1 MGRTAMASEEAK
13 ALVKVTK
20 KWNDAF
26 IVLQSFLLPSF
37 EFDGMVLNVCVGH
50 SFSGLMFAEVRCHC
64 VSLSCA
70 GPGDIVSCLCAG
82 LGALYWTG
90 QAQHY
95 HVFLFCYKRLILAWI
110 GVAWTVS
117 LQIFW
122 RCKIPSRLSR
132 DFRRGPRFWTVQWH
146 GFLSRNIF
154 TLLADLCLDYARWII
169 FLEGQQFVWFVYAL
183 NKVVQWFLICEL
195 VLWNQT
201 GSLFF
206 VLPWIFFW
214 QVACRCG
221 RAWVGSMFSKKG
233 LCALTLAGAKALA
246 VRLNCQVAFCLCLVS
261 VLVIWW
267 DLSFVVFLQNGSRL
281 PKKTAAGQF

>member
-110 GVAWTVS
+110 WVAWTVS

-132 DFRRGPRFWTVQWH
+132 EAAGLLLSEGPAV
-146 GFLSRNIF
+146 
-154 TLLADLCLDYARWII
+154 LDRA
-169 FLEGQQFVWFVYAL
+169 V
-183 NKVVQWFLICEL
+183 
-195 VLWNQT
+195 T
-201 GSLFF
+201 
-206 VLPWIFFW
+206 WIFVAKHFHI
-214 QVACRCG
+214 ACRL
-221 RAWVGSMFSKKG
+221 MFG
-233 LCALTLAGAKALA
+233 LCPLNHFSGGAANLFDSCMPLT
-246 VRLNCQVAFCLCLVS
+246 R
-261 VLVIWW
+261 
-267 DLSFVVFLQNGSRL
+267 
-281 PKKTAAGQF
+281 